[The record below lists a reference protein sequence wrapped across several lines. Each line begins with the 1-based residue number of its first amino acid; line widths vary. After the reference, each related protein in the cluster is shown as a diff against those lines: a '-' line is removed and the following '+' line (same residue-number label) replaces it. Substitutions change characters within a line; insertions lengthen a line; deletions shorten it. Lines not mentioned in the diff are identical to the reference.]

1 MKQLLVKMGISFTL
15 LLASTQ
21 ACSSVAKQS
30 SVEPNSMRSGVI
42 EVYVSNLN
50 FADARLWTLQRGSRK
65 RLGEVTGKTNKVFV
79 VEWPIPDEL
88 QLEVDLVGGGSC
100 STSALMTDPGDIID
114 FQIPDQFIYEMGRD
128 CQVF

>member
-1 MKQLLVKMGISFTL
+1 MLVKMGISFTL
-15 LLASTQ
+15 LLASMQ
-21 ACSSVAKQS
+21 ACSSVAKQSS

-88 QLEVDLVGGGSC
+88 QLEVNLVGGGSC
-100 STSALMTDPGDIID
+100 ATPPLMTDPGDIID

-128 CQVF
+128 CQAF